1 MMNPGSYDIKTM
13 TIAQLCD
20 LREWQLER
28 LDRVTAELKQQV
40 RAQAEQGKNIS
51 SLAKEANVTR
61 RTIYAWL
68 EQ

>member
-28 LDRVTAELKQQV
+28 LDRVTTELKQQV
-40 RAQAEQGKNIS
+40 KAKATEGKNVS
-51 SLAKEANVTR
+51 ALAKEANVTR

>member
-1 MMNPGSYDIKTM
+1 MMNPGSYDINTM

-40 RAQAEQGKNIS
+40 RAQAEQGKNVS

>member
-40 RAQAEQGKNIS
+40 RAQAEQGKNVS
-51 SLAKEANVTR
+51 NLAKEANVTR